1 MAKTLNDVLPEIL
14 ARGDAQ
20 EQAEPTENEI
30 LQPET
35 PETQAEVQAP
45 VQEPAVEQNVS
56 TEDTTAEQ
64 AVSQQPTVE
73 PNTLDAILTATEAYQ
88 RAQQENAQLKARIAE
103 LEAAMQQQ
111 SQAAGNTIV
120 DEMLEPPQFP
130 IDGFE
135 YLSDEERA
143 QRLAEY
149 NSAMAEYTKKQ
160 ILKEIAP
167 AIQYFQQQSKLAEY
181 EATRNALASSPE
193 LKPIMDD
200 FDGIDR
206 VIQRTPELESLDP
219 QRRLII
225 AALINKGIKAVNNQ
239 KQPTPEEIASQAL
252 QNPEAMRIIET
263 KRAQEI
269 AQKNQNVPKITASSG
284 MSSAVAMPEEKPKG
298 WGDAFALARKRLK

>member
-20 EQAEPTENEI
+20 EQPEPAENEI
-30 LQPET
+30 IQTET
-35 PETQAEVQAP
+35 PENQAEEQSP
-45 VQEPAVEQNVS
+45 VQEPAVEQDVP
-56 TEDTTAEQ
+56 TEDPTAEQ
-64 AVSQQPTVE
+64 AVSQQPAVE

-88 RAQQENAQLKARIAE
+88 RAQQENEQLKARLAE
-103 LEAAMQQQ
+103 LEAAIQQQ
-111 SQAAGNTIV
+111 SQAAENTIV
-120 DEMLEPPQFP
+120 DEVLEPPEFP

-160 ILKEIAP
+160 ILKEINP
-167 AIQYFQQQSKLAEY
+167 AIQYFQQQAKSAEY

-219 QRRLII
+219 QRKLVI

-239 KQPTPEEIASQAL
+239 KEPTPEEIASQAL

-263 KRAQEI
+263 KRAQQI
-269 AQKNQNVPKITASSG
+269 AQKNQNIPKITASSG
-284 MSSAVAMPEEKPKG
+284 MSNAAAMPEEKPKG

>member
-20 EQAEPTENEI
+20 EQPEPTENEI

-35 PETQAEVQAP
+35 PENQAEEQSP
-45 VQEPAVEQNVS
+45 VQEPAVEQDVPP
-56 TEDTTAEQ
+56 EDQTAEQ
-64 AVSQQPTVE
+64 AVSQQPAVE

-88 RAQQENAQLKARIAE
+88 RAQQENEQLKARLAE

-111 SQAAGNTIV
+111 SQAAENTIV
-120 DEMLEPPQFP
+120 DEVLEPPEFP

-160 ILKEIAP
+160 ILKEISP

-193 LKPIMDD
+193 LKPLMDD

-219 QRRLII
+219 QRKLII

-239 KQPTPEEIASQAL
+239 KEPTPEEIASQAL

-263 KRAQEI
+263 KRAQQI
-269 AQKNQNVPKITASSG
+269 AQKNQNIPKITASSG
-284 MSSAVAMPEEKPKG
+284 MSNAAAMPEEKPKG

>member
-20 EQAEPTENEI
+20 EQAVPTENEI

-35 PETQAEVQAP
+35 PETQAEAQAP
-45 VQEPAVEQNVS
+45 VQEPAVEQNVPPA
-56 TEDTTAEQ
+56 DPTAGQ

-88 RAQQENAQLKARIAE
+88 KAQQENAQLKARLAE

-111 SQAAGNTIV
+111 SQAAENTIV
-120 DEMLEPPQFP
+120 DEMLEPPKFP

-160 ILKEIAP
+160 ILKEINP
-167 AIQYFQQQSKLAEY
+167 AIQYFQQQSKSAEY

-193 LKPIMDD
+193 FKPIMDD

-219 QRRLII
+219 QRKLII

-269 AQKNQNVPKITASSG
+269 AHKNQNVPKITASSG
-284 MSSAVAMPEEKPKG
+284 MSNAAAMPEEKPKG
-298 WGDAFALARKRLK
+298 WGDAFALARKRVK

>member
-20 EQAEPTENEI
+20 DQPEPAENEI
-30 LQPET
+30 LQTET
-35 PETQAEVQAP
+35 PENQAEEQSP
-45 VQEPAVEQNVS
+45 DQEPTVEQDVPP
-56 TEDTTAEQ
+56 EDQTAEQ
-64 AVSQQPTVE
+64 AVSQQPAVE

-88 RAQQENAQLKARIAE
+88 RAQQENEQLKARLAE

-111 SQAAGNTIV
+111 SQAAENTIV
-120 DEMLEPPQFP
+120 DEVLEPPEFP

-160 ILKEIAP
+160 ILKEINP
-167 AIQYFQQQSKLAEY
+167 AIQYFQQQAKSAEY
-181 EATRNALASSPE
+181 ETTRNALASSPE

-219 QRRLII
+219 QRKLII
-225 AALINKGIKAVNNQ
+225 AALVNKGIKAVNNQ
-239 KQPTPEEIASQAL
+239 KEPTPEEIASQAL

-263 KRAQEI
+263 KRAQQI
-269 AQKNQNVPKITASSG
+269 AQKNQNIPKITASSG
-284 MSSAVAMPEEKPKG
+284 MSNAAAMPEEKPKG

>member
-20 EQAEPTENEI
+20 DQPEPTENEI

-35 PETQAEVQAP
+35 PETQAEEQSP
-45 VQEPAVEQNVS
+45 DQEPAVEQDVPP
-56 TEDTTAEQ
+56 EDQTAEQ

-88 RAQQENAQLKARIAE
+88 RAQQENEQLKARLAE

-111 SQAAGNTIV
+111 SQAAENTIV
-120 DEMLEPPQFP
+120 DEVLEPPEFP

-160 ILKEIAP
+160 ILKEINP
-167 AIQYFQQQSKLAEY
+167 AIQYFQQQAKLAEY

-219 QRRLII
+219 QRKLII

-239 KQPTPEEIASQAL
+239 KEPTPEEIASQAL

-263 KRAQEI
+263 KRAQQI
-269 AQKNQNVPKITASSG
+269 AQKNQNIPKITASSG
-284 MSSAVAMPEEKPKG
+284 MSNAAAMPEEKPKG

>member
-20 EQAEPTENEI
+20 EQAVPTENEI

-35 PETQAEVQAP
+35 PETQAEEQAP
-45 VQEPAVEQNVS
+45 VQEPAVEQNVPPA
-56 TEDTTAEQ
+56 DPTAGQ

-111 SQAAGNTIV
+111 SQAAENAIV
-120 DEMLEPPQFP
+120 EEMLEPPEFP
-130 IDGFE
+130 LDGFE

-149 NSAMAEYTKKQ
+149 NSAVAEYTKKQ
-160 ILKEIAP
+160 ILKEISP

-263 KRAQEI
+263 KRAQQI
-269 AQKNQNVPKITASSG
+269 AHKNQNIPKITASSG
-284 MSSAVAMPEEKPKG
+284 MSNAAAMPEEKPKG

>member
-20 EQAEPTENEI
+20 EQPEPAENEI

-35 PETQAEVQAP
+35 PETQAEEQAP
-45 VQEPAVEQNVS
+45 VQEPDVEQNVS

-111 SQAAGNTIV
+111 SQAAENAIV
-120 DEMLEPPQFP
+120 DEMLEPPEFP
-130 IDGFE
+130 LDGFE

-160 ILKEIAP
+160 ILKEISP

-193 LKPIMDD
+193 LKPLMDD

-225 AALINKGIKAVNNQ
+225 AALINKGIKAMNNQ

-263 KRAQEI
+263 KRAQQI

-298 WGDAFALARKRLK
+298 WGDAFALAKKRLK